1 MKRTIKATL
10 CAVLLAL
17 MCFTLTSCYVS
28 HPTAMRN
35 LTGTY
40 ELTKFTRKAKD
51 ADSEADP
58 DDYIAQKGIV
68 AYLVITGEDYGYY
81 VYKDNETPVTVKQV
95 KILYEYDS
103 EDISKVKSITYND
116 GVYENGTKYPG
127 AGSELLGVNF
137 RLFKRELNY
146 SFQAVLGNKFAQ
158 SVIYKKANKATDLKY
173 VEKKLGSLPAVVDY
187 PTQPTE

>member
-1 MKRTIKATL
+1 MKLKMKT
-10 CAVLLAL
+10 VLSAIILVA

-28 HPTAMRN
+28 HPTAMKK
-35 LTGTY
+35 LVGTY

-58 DDYIAQKGIV
+58 DDLIKEKGIV
-68 AYLVITGEDYGYY
+68 AYLVITGEEYGYY
-81 VYKDNETPVTVKQV
+81 AYKDNETPLTVKQV
-95 KILYEYDS
+95 KINYEYDD
-103 EDISKVKSITYND
+103 EDITKVRSITYID
-116 GVYENGTKYPG
+116 GVFTNGTKYPG

-158 SVIYKKANKATDLKY
+158 SVLYKKANKATDLKF
-173 VEKKLGSLPAVVDY
+173 VEKKLGSLPTVVDF
-187 PTQPTE
+187 PTSPEV

>member
-28 HPTAMRN
+28 HPTAMKN

-58 DDYIAQKGIV
+58 DDLIKEKGIV
-68 AYLVITGEDYGYY
+68 AYLVITGEEYGYY
-81 VYKDNETPVTVKQV
+81 VYKDNETPLTVKQV
-95 KILYEYDS
+95 KINYEYDD
-103 EDISKVKSITYND
+103 EDITKVKSITYID
-116 GVYENGTKYPG
+116 GVFTNETKYPG

-146 SFQAVLGNKFAQ
+146 SFQAVFNNKFAQ
-158 SVIYKKANKATDLKY
+158 SVIYKKANKATDLRY
-173 VEKKLGSLPAVVDY
+173 VEKKLGTLPTVIDF
-187 PTQPTE
+187 PTSPEV